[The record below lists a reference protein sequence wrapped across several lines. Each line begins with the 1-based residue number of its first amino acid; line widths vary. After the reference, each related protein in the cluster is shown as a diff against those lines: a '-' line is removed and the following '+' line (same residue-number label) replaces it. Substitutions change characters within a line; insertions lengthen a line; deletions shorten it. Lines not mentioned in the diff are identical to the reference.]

1 MCWSS
6 AYSLITHPPLSYTN
20 PVLLHSGGALCSR
33 RGTHIARV
41 REKDPK
47 PPDLFTRPTAHTL
60 HPHPFPPPPHQID
73 PKVHDKDFVVPI
85 GECKIEKEGTDVTL
99 VSYSKGVWTCLE
111 AAKELEKS
119 GVSCEV
125 INIRTIRPLDR

>member
-1 MCWSS
+1 
-6 AYSLITHPPLSYTN
+6 
-20 PVLLHSGGALCSR
+20 
-33 RGTHIARV
+33 
-41 REKDPK
+41 
-47 PPDLFTRPTAHTL
+47 
-60 HPHPFPPPPHQID
+60 
-73 PKVHDKDFVVPI
+73 VHDKDFVVPI